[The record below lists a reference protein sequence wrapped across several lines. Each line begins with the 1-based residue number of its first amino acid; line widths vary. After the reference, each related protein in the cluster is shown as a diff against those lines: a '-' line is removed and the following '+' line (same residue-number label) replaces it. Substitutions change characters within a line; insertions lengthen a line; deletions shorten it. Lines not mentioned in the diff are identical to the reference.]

1 MYYVLSM
8 KNKLLRLVKKG
19 KSTREIAEVL
29 GISQAGV
36 RYHLKKHGLRTER
49 KAGRPSTK
57 SLQTKGDFLG
67 MPWGT
72 AANKLRRLLL
82 FKYVKLARN
91 GRIECWNCEEEIEDA
106 SQLSMQHKKPWLHE
120 NRELFWDLDNITFA
134 HRKCNKPD
142 RNRNSEKTHCPAGH
156 EYTVDSVRLNKGKSV
171 RICRICVKEQTR
183 DRMRKARAKDPKYG
197 R

>member
-1 MYYVLSM
+1 M

-19 KSTREIAEVL
+19 KSTREMAEVL
-29 GISQAGV
+29 GISQSGV
-36 RYHLKKHGLRTER
+36 RYQLKKYGLRTER

-57 SLQTKGDFLG
+57 SLQTKEDFLG

-72 AANKLRRLLL
+72 ASNRLRRLLL
-82 FKYVKLARN
+82 FKYVKLAN
-91 GRIECWNCEEEIEDA
+91 GYLKCWDCGKEIEDA

-120 NRELFWDLDNITFA
+120 DLELFWDLDNVTFS

-142 RNRNSEKTHCPAGH
+142 RNRNAEKTHCPAGH
-156 EYTVDSVRLNKGKSV
+156 EYTPDNVRFNNKEKTH
-171 RICRICVKEQTR
+171 RICKTCARKKTR
-183 DRMRKARAKDPKYG
+183 ERTRKARAENSKYG